1 MSEETNQEAGP
12 EMDWDQE
19 WKAMAEEWKAGTAMI
34 AQAPRRMRGGRP
46 VFRERWVVVA
56 TAISVAVF
64 VGSLWILLERS
75 EVAYTFGVILWS
87 AYFALGGFWVSTR
100 EPADEAAQAV
110 TQALD
115 RRARRLER
123 SSTWLEFAR
132 TLLGVES
139 ILCAVFWLVLERE
152 RGGAGPMAAGFL
164 LIGVLG
170 YGSLTKRLR
179 AVRREREGLDA
190 MAEEMGRG
198 E

>member
-1 MSEETNQEAGP
+1 MND
-12 EMDWDQE
+12 EMDGRDPE
-19 WKAMAEEWKAGTAMI
+19 WTAMEAEWKAGM
-34 AQAPRRMRGGRP
+34 
-46 VFRERWVVVA
+46 E
-56 TAISVAVF
+56 SVAAARGELRRVGRGFRSLPGWAMAAAAVSAAVF
-64 VGSLWILLERS
+64 AASLWILLERS
-75 EVAYTFGVILWS
+75 EAAYTFGVILWS

-110 TQALD
+110 AQALD

-123 SSTWLEFAR
+123 SSAWLEFAR

-164 LIGVLG
+164 LAGVLG
-170 YGSLTKRLR
+170 YGGLTQRLR

-198 E
+198 A